1 MKKQIYFLLVAI
13 IALVCYTIFRNAKTH
28 VEAVEVVEELV
39 VVTDSLSTAADSLS
53 EKVTVLHKEK
63 DSVICEKHMLDSTLV
78 VKDMVINKQSSAI
91 KSLRNDTAALKKVS
105 TIVIR
110 DTVYITESKSF
121 WGRTKKSVETSSGA
135 DTLFDELQL
144 DTLQ

>member
-1 MKKQIYFLLVAI
+1 MKKQIYFLLAAI

-28 VEAVEVVEELV
+28 VEAVEVVEELA
-39 VVTDSLSTAADSLS
+39 VVTDSLSSAADSLT
-53 EKVTVLHKEK
+53 ETVTVLHKEK
-63 DSVICEKHMLDSTLV
+63 DSVISEKHMLDSVLD
-78 VKDMVINKQSSAI
+78 VKDMVITKQSSAI

-110 DTVYITESKSF
+110 DTVYVTESKNF
-121 WGRTKKSVETSSGA
+121 WGKTKKSVETSTDV
-135 DTLFDELQL
+135 DTLLEESDQ